1 MYFETQQIEMAL
13 NKEEREKIEEVR
25 AILEHM
31 AGTALKYGAQL
42 KCGLGIQMQANGA
55 NAALSKILSMCI

>member
-1 MYFETQQIEMAL
+1 MYLEKRIEMAL
-13 NKEEREKIEEVR
+13 TKEEREKIKEVR
-25 AILEHM
+25 VMLAHM

-42 KCGLGIQMQANGA
+42 KCGLDILTQANGA

>member
-13 NKEEREKIEEVR
+13 TKEEREKIEEVR
-25 AILEHM
+25 AMLERM
-31 AGTALKYGAQL
+31 AGTAQMYGAQL